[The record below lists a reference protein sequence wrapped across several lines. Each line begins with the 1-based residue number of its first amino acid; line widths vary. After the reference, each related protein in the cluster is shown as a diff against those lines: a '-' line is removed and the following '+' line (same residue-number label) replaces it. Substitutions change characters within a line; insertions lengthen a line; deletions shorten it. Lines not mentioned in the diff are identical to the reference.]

1 MVTTVTSSPND
12 ARTSPIPDEGSSLIL
27 SVSRGRTDKTGTP
40 DEPGCVASTGMSES
54 APEMISV
61 AIVDDHV
68 MVAEMLSTVIASE
81 SDLRLA
87 GVAGTVADAIALAA
101 KEKPDVILMDYRL
114 PDGDGIQAVKA
125 ILEHRP
131 ETNIVMLSGSDA
143 SDLLARAVEAGCVGL
158 LGKDR
163 PVEEVVA
170 SIRSAAHGEVVIRS
184 DDFAGLLSKLRKSP
198 DQKTQFLTARELE
211 VLQLLA
217 RARSTEKIAE
227 ELFISVNTVRNHV
240 ANILSKLGVHSK
252 LEAVAVAAREKLI
265 DITA

>member
-1 MVTTVTSSPND
+1 
-12 ARTSPIPDEGSSLIL
+12 
-27 SVSRGRTDKTGTP
+27 
-40 DEPGCVASTGMSES
+40 
-54 APEMISV
+54 
-61 AIVDDHV
+61 
-68 MVAEMLSTVIASE
+68 
-81 SDLRLA
+81 
-87 GVAGTVADAIALAA
+87 
-101 KEKPDVILMDYRL
+101 
-114 PDGDGIQAVKA
+114 
-125 ILEHRP
+125 
-131 ETNIVMLSGSDA
+131 
-143 SDLLARAVEAGCVGL
+143 AGCVGL

-184 DDFAGLLSKLRKSP
+184 DDFAGLLTKLRKSP
-198 DQKTQFLTARELE
+198 NQKTQFLTARELE

-217 RARSTEKIAE
+217 RARSTDKIAE